1 MIAKMNWGFEAQGP
15 IQRAGLA
22 LAMLIAS
29 ATVAGCSSGDGD
41 KGTIPGEAGKTDYV
55 NGALLATIGEGTDHR
70 VEFYDFGY
78 GIRGCREMRLE
89 KDASWFA
96 GSQIDGKS
104 LTELYQILRPQAV
117 VPQAIREADARALV
131 DLARIAAADPK
142 VPITKIVSAPP
153 NVSPA
158 IELRAGEAEKS
169 AARGPE
175 ASVSQISSAQV
186 VCGPDLNHDSWAA
199 QWFKTGYYNNY
210 GPFRCTNGFTET
222 PQFGTNYSWQE
233 LRAVAGANYMY
244 HQFEGDFVN
253 SGASLGKWI
262 RGTVTQEMWNVV
274 IPPRNV
280 QSFTLTGGN
289 STYTYSLYGFCP
301 CNHLG
306 YSLVYCHQFP

>member
-175 ASVSQISSAQV
+175 ASGAGRAIFAIADPDSGWRSSCCATV
-186 VCGPDLNHDSWAA
+186 GRRRWRSAGRSPV
-199 QWFKTGYYNNY
+199 F
-210 GPFRCTNGFTET
+210 GF
-222 PQFGTNYSWQE
+222 S
-233 LRAVAGANYMY
+233 
-244 HQFEGDFVN
+244 
-253 SGASLGKWI
+253 S
-262 RGTVTQEMWNVV
+262 
-274 IPPRNV
+274 
-280 QSFTLTGGN
+280 
-289 STYTYSLYGFCP
+289 
-301 CNHLG
+301 
-306 YSLVYCHQFP
+306 